1 MSPQG
6 PKHWESHRAGGK
18 LHQHVALLLL
28 EGVSSE
34 TGSEPLK
41 GGPAGEGPPLQLV
54 STPPL
59 LKSGL
64 GHTARSRV

>member
-1 MSPQG
+1 MSPQD
-6 PKHWESHRAGGK
+6 PKHWESHRAGDE
-18 LHQHVALLLL
+18 LHQNVALMLL

-34 TGSEPLK
+34 TGSESLK
-41 GGPAGEGPPLQLV
+41 GGLAGEGLPLQLV